1 MDLSSGPLA
10 CRMAPTSMNCVVH
23 WEIHGAYRAGVSGG
37 VGGLVLLL
45 AGLAQARVELKVSAL
60 GDTLSPCFW

>member
-23 WEIHGAYRAGVSGG
+23 WEIHGAYRAGVSRG
-37 VGGLVLLL
+37 
-45 AGLAQARVELKVSAL
+45 ARGIFSACRL
-60 GDTLSPCFW
+60 GTGQGRA

>member
-10 CRMAPTSMNCVVH
+10 CRVAPTSMNCVVH

-37 VGGLVLLL
+37 S
-45 AGLAQARVELKVSAL
+45 AGDYSFCLQAWHRP
-60 GDTLSPCFW
+60 G

>member
-10 CRMAPTSMNCVVH
+10 CRMAPTSMNFVVH

-37 VGGLVLLL
+37 V
-45 AGLAQARVELKVSAL
+45 RRIIPSACRL
-60 GDTLSPCFW
+60 GTGQGRP